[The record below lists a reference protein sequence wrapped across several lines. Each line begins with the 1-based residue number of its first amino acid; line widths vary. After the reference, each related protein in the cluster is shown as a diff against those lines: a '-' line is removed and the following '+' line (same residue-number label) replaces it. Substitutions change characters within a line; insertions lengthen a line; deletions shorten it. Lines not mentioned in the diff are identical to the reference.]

1 MIGLSRVDYSGL
13 MLGSLIATLPL
24 LILFLI
30 FQRQFIA
37 GLLGGAVKG

>member
-13 MLGSLIATLPL
+13 MLGSLLATLPL
-24 LILFLI
+24 LALFLV
-30 FQRQFIA
+30 FQKQFVS